1 MFTKDQLNQ
10 MKKDFRDYEKERGFV
25 IEEDENE
32 IINKIQPQD
41 SRKLKYFNHQ
51 QCVVLPIVKIFK
63 KYSSP
68 PFPKHLP
75 QEYIYDRSD
84 LRYILEHSDNPY
96 LEYEQLKDFDTFAVR
111 IYINVHKNI

>member
-1 MFTKDQLNQ
+1 MFTKEQLSQ
-10 MKKDFRDYEKERGFV
+10 MQKDFREYERERGFV

-41 SRKLKYFNHQ
+41 DRKLKYFNYQ
-51 QCVVLPIVKIFK
+51 QGVVLPIVEIFK
-63 KYSSP
+63 QYSSP
-68 PFPKHLP
+68 PFPKKLP
-75 QEYIYDRSD
+75 EEYIYDREY
-84 LRYILEHSDNPY
+84 LKYILKHSDNPY